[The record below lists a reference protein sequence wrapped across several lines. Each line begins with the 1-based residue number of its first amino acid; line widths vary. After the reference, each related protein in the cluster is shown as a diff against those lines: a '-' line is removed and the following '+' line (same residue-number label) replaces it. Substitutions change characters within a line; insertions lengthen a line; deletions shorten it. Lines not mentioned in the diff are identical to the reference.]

1 MHGGTAELTAL
12 VIAAGP
18 WLVLAM
24 TLAETAFFVGLLL
37 PAEATVL
44 LAAFLAEEGV
54 FSLEQ
59 IVAATLGGAF
69 LGDQIGYLLGRTS
82 SRRVVAS
89 RGRLGRLWRR
99 YEPAVGRLFAERAV
113 AAVAI
118 GRFISF
124 VRTLMPWFAGASR
137 LPYPRFLVFDILGVT
152 GWGLASIAL
161 GYAAGESW
169 DLVAGWLG
177 TASAA
182 ILLVG
187 AGVIFLAVRRAR
199 RRRGTDTGELVRIGL
214 TGNIAS
220 GKSSVAEVWERL
232 GAAIIDAD
240 VLARRAVEPGT
251 GTLRRVVERFGE
263 QALAPDGSLDR
274 AAMRSRVF
282 GDDEARRALE
292 AIVHPEVARLRH
304 EEEDRLKEQGTR
316 IVVHDIPLLFEAEL
330 EDQVDIIVL
339 VDAPEEERIARLQ
352 RDRGLDEVE
361 ARAMVDAQM
370 PASRKRPKAHF
381 VIENDGSR
389 ATLVDRAEELWRTLE
404 STVPSA

>member
-1 MHGGTAELTAL
+1 MHGGPSELTAL
-12 VIAAGP
+12 LLALGP
-18 WLVLAM
+18 WLVLVM
-24 TLAETAFFVGLLL
+24 TLTETALFIGLLL

-82 SRRVVAS
+82 SHRVVAA

-99 YEPAVGRLFAERAV
+99 YEPVVGRLFAERAA

-137 LPYPRFLVFDILGVT
+137 MPYPRFLVFDIIGVT

-182 ILLVG
+182 ILVIG
-187 AGVIFLAVRRAR
+187 AGMAILAVRRAR
-199 RRRGTDTGELVRIGL
+199 RRRGTDGPELMRIGL

-220 GKSSVAEVWERL
+220 GKSSVAEVWKRL

-251 GTLRRVVERFGE
+251 DALRRVVDRFGPDVLAADGTLDRGTLRR
-263 QALAPDGSLDR
+263 
-274 AAMRSRVF
+274 RVF
-282 GDDEARRALE
+282 DDDEARRALE
-292 AIVHPEVARLRH
+292 AIIHPEVARLRD
-304 EEEDRLKEQGTR
+304 EEEARLRAEGAR
-316 IVVHDIPLLFEAEL
+316 IVVLDIPLLFEAGL
-330 EDQVDIIVL
+330 EDRVDVIVL
-339 VDAPEEERIARLQ
+339 VDAPEAERVARLQ
-352 RDRGLDEVE
+352 RDRGLDEAQ

-370 PASRKRPKAHF
+370 PASRKRPEADYI
-381 VIENDGSR
+381 IENDGSR
-389 ATLVDRAEELWRTLE
+389 ATLVDRAEEIWRTLE
-404 STVPSA
+404 SRVPSA